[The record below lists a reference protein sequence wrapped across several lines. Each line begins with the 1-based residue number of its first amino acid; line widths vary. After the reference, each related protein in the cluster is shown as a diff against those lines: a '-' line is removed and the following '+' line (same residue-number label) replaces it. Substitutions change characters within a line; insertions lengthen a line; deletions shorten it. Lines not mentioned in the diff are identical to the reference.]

1 MKLLKSSCNRNCLV
15 LNYISELTFSEDK
28 IVALKSFR
36 FISKSL
42 SSFFK
47 LNKIKIISVVP
58 CIDWSPTNE
67 KIYGSSCFKIY
78 FSYNNR
84 VKHFDILVKTID
96 NVLSIKAIPFERKK
110 RKINSSQ
117 FKLEN
122 IVNYDYS
129 EEN

>member
-15 LNYISELTFSEDK
+15 LSYISELTFSEDK

-47 LNKIKIISVVP
+47 LNKIKIISVTP
-58 CIDWSPTNE
+58 CRNGPPTNE
-67 KIYGSSCFKIY
+67 KVYGSSCFKVY

-84 VKHFDILVKTID
+84 VKDLELLSKTID
-96 NVLSIKAIPFERKK
+96 NVLSIKAIPFERNK
-110 RKINSSQ
+110 RKISSSQ

-122 IVNYDYS
+122 IVNYDYP

>member
-15 LNYISELTFSEDK
+15 LSYISELTSSEDK

-47 LNKIKIISVVP
+47 LNKIKIISVTP
-58 CIDWSPTNE
+58 CRDLSPTNE
-67 KIYGSSCFKIY
+67 KVYGSSCFKIY

-84 VKHFDILVKTID
+84 VKDLELLSKTID

-110 RKINSSQ
+110 KNISSSQ

-122 IVNYDYS
+122 IVNYNYP

>member
-15 LNYISELTFSEDK
+15 LSYISELTFSEDK

-47 LNKIKIISVVP
+47 LNKIKIISVTSCRNVP
-58 CIDWSPTNE
+58 PTNE

-84 VKHFDILVKTID
+84 VKDLELLSKTID
-96 NVLSIKAIPFERKK
+96 NVLSIKAIPFERNK
-110 RKINSSQ
+110 RKISSSQ